1 MNNDTPC
8 MELEIFQGQ
17 RIARDGDLV
26 SATDMWKLAGRPK
39 SKRPRYWLR
48 ISTTIEYISFL
59 NNNLPRCDSGSHL
72 KLTKVMRGQ
81 GGNGHIFIHYQL
93 ALQYAAYLS
102 VELRQAVF
110 STFERVFKA
119 DITLAAQIYDRATV
133 EQQKWLD
140 ARNKGKK
147 YRTDLTDCLYQH
159 NVTASKEFGT
169 CTNRVYMGLFKKN
182 ANQLRIEQ
190 EKREAALMGTNT
202 RDRMTTQELASVGF
216 AELLST
222 KRIEKHN
229 SQGVTECASQ
239 CYRAGQDVAALL
251 NSD

>member
-1 MNNDTPC
+1 MNNNTPC

-17 RIARDGDLV
+17 KIARDSDFV
-26 SATDMWKLAGRPK
+26 SATDMWKLVGRPK
-39 SKRPRYWLR
+39 TKQPNDWLR
-48 ISTTIEYISFL
+48 LITTGESIAYITKDLQTKGEGKPPF
-59 NNNLPRCDSGSHL
+59 
-72 KLTKVMRGQ
+72 KLVKVVRGR
-81 GGNGHIFIHYQL
+81 NGYVFIHYQL

-102 VELRQAVF
+102 PEIRQAIF

-119 DITLAAQIYDRATV
+119 DITLAAQIYDRATI

-140 ARNKGKK
+140 TRNKGKK
-147 YRTDLTDCLYQH
+147 YRSDLTDCLYQH
-159 NVTASKEFGT
+159 NVTKPKEFGT

-182 ANQLRIEQ
+182 ADQLRIEQ
-190 EKREAALMGTNT
+190 EKREAALVGTNT

>member
-1 MNNDTPC
+1 MDNNIPC

-17 RIARDGDLV
+17 KIARDGDLV
-26 SATDMWKLAGRPK
+26 SATDMWKIVGRPK
-39 SKRPRYWLR
+39 TKQPKYWLR
-48 ISTTIEYISFL
+48 ISTTVEYISFL
-59 NNNLPRCDSGSHL
+59 KKDLVKGDPESPL
-72 KLTKVMRGQ
+72 ELIKIVRGKY
-81 GGNGHIFIHYQL
+81 GHIFIHYQL

-102 VELRQAVF
+102 VELRQAIF

-133 EQQKWLD
+133 ENQKWLD
-140 ARNKGKK
+140 TRNKGKK
-147 YRTDLTDCLYQH
+147 YRSDLTDCLYEH
-159 NVTASKEFGT
+159 NVTKPKEFGT

-190 EKREAALMGTNT
+190 EKREAALVGTNT
-202 RDRMTTQELASVGF
+202 RNRMTTQELASVGF
-216 AELLST
+216 AELLTT